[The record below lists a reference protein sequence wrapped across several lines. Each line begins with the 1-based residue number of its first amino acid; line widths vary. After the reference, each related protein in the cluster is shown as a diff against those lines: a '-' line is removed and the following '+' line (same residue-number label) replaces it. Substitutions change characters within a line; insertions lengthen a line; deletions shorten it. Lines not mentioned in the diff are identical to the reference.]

1 MTKTNAHT
9 PDALPSAGLNTP
21 DAAGLGPLLKR
32 LPVFP
37 LLACMLLAACASDP
51 PSAGPAAAP
60 PTTVA
65 AASAPAVAPITAVP
79 LDEAVRKAAEDMFA
93 KAPLAQNAKFDL
105 VIDPLVDGNTGFQTQ
120 TTAKVEQ
127 SVVEVVKAGYPQI
140 AVKSFNGAALA
151 SLPLIMVGTFT
162 PINLQGKA
170 DGDRD
175 AYRVCFALADLKTG
189 KIISKGF
196 ARALPGGVDATPQA
210 FFRDLPVWLRD
221 SAVDGYIKT
230 CQGTKAGDPIH
241 PAYVDTVAA
250 AAVINEATLA
260 YDQKRYKDALALYQA
275 AMKNPAG
282 RQARTQAG
290 IYLTNL
296 KLGRQAA
303 AMKSFGD
310 LVDIG
315 LAAEKLAVRFNF
327 KPGATAFSG
336 NDHPYSLWLN
346 AIAKKSMKQAGCIEV
361 GGHLARSASDPLS
374 ERLSLQRA
382 EFIRQRLSAIQ
393 PEFGK
398 RSSAQGYGFKQN
410 LVGTGHGD
418 LSDSLDERIE
428 FRRVGC

>member
-1 MTKTNAHT
+1 MATTGKLMPNGSASFGLQTSVETRPVGHSRR
-9 PDALPSAGLNTP
+9 LPILPILAGLLV
-21 DAAGLGPLLKR
+21 AS
-32 LPVFP
+32 
-37 LLACMLLAACASDP
+37 CALE
-51 PSAGPAAAP
+51 PSSTGSPA

-65 AASAPAVAPITAVP
+65 APPAQAAAAPITAVP
-79 LDEAVRKAAEDMFA
+79 LEDAVRKAAEDLFS
-93 KAPLAQNAKFDL
+93 KAPLAQNQQFNL

-127 SVVEVVKAGYPQI
+127 SVIDLVKTGYPRI
-140 AVKSFNGAALA
+140 ALKPFNGATLA

-170 DGDRD
+170 DGDKD

-210 FFRDLPVWLRD
+210 FFRDLPIWLKE

-250 AAVINEATLA
+250 AAAINEATVA

-275 AMKNPAG
+275 VLMNPAG

-290 IYLTNL
+290 IYLSNL
-296 KLGRQAA
+296 RLGRKPA
-303 AMKSFGD
+303 AMKSFGE
-310 LVDIG
+310 LVEMG
-315 LAAEKLAVRFNF
+315 LAAEKLAVRFSF

-336 NDHPYSLWLN
+336 NEQPYSLWL
-346 AIAKKSMKQAGCIEV
+346 AEIAKKSLKQPGCIEV
-361 GGHLARSASDPLS
+361 AAHMARSASEPLS

-382 EFIRQRLSAIQ
+382 EFVRQKLTAIQ
-393 PEFGK
+393 PAFGK
-398 RSSAQGYGFKQN
+398 RSSAQGYGSKQN
-410 LVGTGHGD
+410 LVGTGQGD
-418 LSDSLDERIE
+418 ESDSLDERIE
-428 FRRVGC
+428 FRRTGC

>member
-1 MTKTNAHT
+1 MTKISCGMRLVCPLVGSGSPESSDSTARSRH
-9 PDALPSAGLNTP
+9 LPILSLVAGL
-21 DAAGLGPLLKR
+21 
-32 LPVFP
+32 
-37 LLACMLLAACASDP
+37 LLASCASEP
-51 PSAGPAAAP
+51 PSTASVTAT
-60 PTTVA
+60 TTVA
-65 AASAPAVAPITAVP
+65 AAPVPAAAPVTAVP
-79 LDEAVRKAAEDMFA
+79 LDEAVRKAAEDLFA
-93 KAPLAQNAKFDL
+93 KASLAQNQKFDL

-120 TTAKVEQ
+120 TTAKVEE
-127 SVVEVVKAGYPQI
+127 SVVELVRAGYPQI

-170 DGDRD
+170 DGDKD

-250 AAVINEATLA
+250 AAAINEATLA

-290 IYLTNL
+290 IYLSNL
-296 KLGRQAA
+296 KLGRKPA

-310 LVDIG
+310 LVDMG
-315 LAAEKLAVRFNF
+315 LAAEKLAVRFDF

-336 NDHPYSLWLN
+336 NEHPYALWLTE
-346 AIAKKSMKQAGCIEV
+346 IAKKSLKQPGCIEV
-361 GGHLARSASDPLS
+361 GGHMSRSASEPLS

-382 EFIRQRLSAIQ
+382 EFVRQKLSAIQ
-393 PEFGK
+393 PAFGK

-410 LVGTGHGD
+410 LIGTGQGD
-418 LSDSLDERIE
+418 PSDALDERIE

>member
-1 MTKTNAHT
+1 MTKTSCGMRREC
-9 PDALPSAGLNTP
+9 PSTDSASPGGCGLATRP
-21 DAAGLGPLLKR
+21 QR
-32 LPVFP
+32 LPALS
-37 LLACMLLAACASDP
+37 LLACLFLASCATDP
-51 PSAGPAAAP
+51 GSTTSPAAT
-60 PTTVA
+60 TTVA
-65 AASAPAVAPITAVP
+65 AAPAPAAPPITAVP
-79 LDEAVRKAAEDMFA
+79 LDEAVRTAAEDLFT
-93 KAPLAQNAKFDL
+93 KASLAQNQRFDL

-120 TTAKVEQ
+120 TTVKVEQ
-127 SVVEVVKAGYPQI
+127 SVVELVRTGYPQI

-170 DGDRD
+170 DGDKD

-196 ARALPGGVDATPQA
+196 ARALPGGVDATPQS

-250 AAVINEATLA
+250 AAAINEATLA

-282 RQARTQAG
+282 RQARIQAG
-290 IYLTNL
+290 IYLSNL
-296 KLGRQAA
+296 RLGRKPA

-310 LVDIG
+310 LVDMG
-315 LAAEKLAVRFNF
+315 LAGEKLAVRFDF

-336 NDHPYSLWLN
+336 SEHPYTLWLTE
-346 AIAKKSMKQAGCIEV
+346 IAKRSLKQPGCVEV
-361 GGHLARSASDPLS
+361 GGHMARSASEPLS

-382 EFIRQRLSAIQ
+382 EFVRQKLSALQ
-393 PEFGK
+393 PAFGK
-398 RSSAQGYGFKQN
+398 RSSAQGYGSKQN
-410 LVGTGHGD
+410 VVGTGRGD
-418 LSDSLDERIE
+418 QSDSLDERIE